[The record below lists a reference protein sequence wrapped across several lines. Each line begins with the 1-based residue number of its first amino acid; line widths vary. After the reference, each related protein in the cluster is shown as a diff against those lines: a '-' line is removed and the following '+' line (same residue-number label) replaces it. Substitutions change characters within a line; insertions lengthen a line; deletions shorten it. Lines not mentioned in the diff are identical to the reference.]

1 MSEYRRLLKVY
12 QGIQEEYADRTHL
25 SQDEFSDICQ
35 RMKSKD
41 GRSMMDHKIDEME
54 LHSELCILC
63 GLGIIV
69 LIILV
74 AIFA

>member
-12 QGIQEEYADRTHL
+12 QDIQEEYADRTHL
-25 SQDEFSDICQ
+25 SWDEFSDMCQ

-69 LIILV
+69 LITLV
-74 AIFA
+74 AIFT